1 MKKRQTASKTHETG
15 AEQYTEMR
23 MRPFA
28 WNEQDYALM
37 LTEAAAHEHF
47 CDEANAALILLVA
60 GIARMEHDENRQKK
74 AYLIIHSTFSPTQKA
89 YGALQKHMLASEEKD
104 QRRGSAEQCV
114 GDE

>member
-60 GIARMEHDENRQKK
+60 GIAAMENDEDRQNM
-74 AYLIIHSTFSPTQKA
+74 AYFIIERIFSRTQRSS
-89 YGALQKHMLASEEKD
+89 GALKKFMLDWEEKD
-104 QRRGSAEQCV
+104 EIRGYA
-114 GDE
+114 